1 MMRLV
6 AVTSCATGIA
16 HSYMAAEALE
26 RLAQEHGLEVRV
38 EIQGAL
44 GIENR
49 LGPEDIANADVIIL
63 ANDVAIADVER
74 FASRKN
80 ATVKVSPQQ
89 VIQSPEALYRAL
101 VKRGLIGEEEN
112 E

>member
-49 LGPEDIANADVIIL
+49 LGPEVL

-80 ATVKVSPQQ
+80 ATVKVSPHQ

>member
-38 EIQGAL
+38 EIQGSL
-44 GIENR
+44 
-49 LGPEDIANADVIIL
+49 
-63 ANDVAIADVER
+63 
-74 FASRKN
+74 F
-80 ATVKVSPQQ
+80 
-89 VIQSPEALYRAL
+89 
-101 VKRGLIGEEEN
+101 IGMI
-112 E
+112 

>member
-1 MMRLV
+1 MRLV

-26 RLAQEHGLEVRV
+26 RLAQGQGLEIKV

-44 GIENR
+44 GVENR
-49 LGPEDIANADVIIL
+49 LEPEDIANADVIIL
-63 ANDVAIADVER
+63 ANDVAISGIER
-74 FASRKN
+74 FAGRKD
-80 ATVKVSPQQ
+80 ATVKVSPHQ
-89 VIQSPEALYRAL
+89 VIQNPEALYRAL
-101 VKRGLIGEEEN
+101 VKRGYVEGGEN